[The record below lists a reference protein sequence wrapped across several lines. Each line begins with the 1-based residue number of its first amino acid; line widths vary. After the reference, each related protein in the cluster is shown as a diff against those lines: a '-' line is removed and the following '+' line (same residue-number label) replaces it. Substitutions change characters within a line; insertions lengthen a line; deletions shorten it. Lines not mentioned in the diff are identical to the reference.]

1 MMQNKNETGKNNV
14 PGRGSPILGTE
25 KIGTLIWKFSIPAII
40 SGLIS
45 ALYNIVDQIFIGQ
58 GIGDLGM
65 AATNVAFPLVTIS
78 TALALLFGVGGASN
92 FNLSMG
98 GGNSEEASKIAGN
111 ALSWMVLSGAAV
123 ALIATLFL
131 HPLLFAFG
139 ATESIMPYAKPYT
152 LITNIGIPFLVFSTG
167 AANLIR
173 ADGSPSFSMMVTL
186 SGAVFNLIFDP
197 VFLFVFDMGIEGIAL
212 ATLLGQVL
220 STAVALFYLL
230 RRFKTVPIKREHLR
244 IQPQMTKLICALGA
258 AACFNQLA
266 MTVVQ
271 IVKSNTLRHYGALSS
286 YGSEIPLAAVG
297 AVSKVLVVFM
307 AVILGIAQGC
317 QPITSFN
324 YGAKNYKR
332 VRETYKRSL
341 LYTSLVSVI
350 AFLCLQLFPRQILSI
365 FGSGNAMFY
374 EFAVKYMRTFMLMT
388 FINGIQPVTSN
399 FFTSIGKANLGFW
412 MSLTRQILLLTP
424 LLLILPIFYGIDGV
438 MWAGPPSDSIA
449 AVLAIIFA
457 VREIK
462 KMKDLELQ
470 EQVVAGQPGGETPC
484 GKI

>member
-1 MMQNKNETGKNNV
+1 MSEATTGKLQ
-14 PGRGSPILGTE
+14 GRKNPALGTE
-25 KIGTLIWKFSIPAII
+25 KIGKLIWKYSIPAII
-40 SGLIS
+40 SGLVS
-45 ALYNIVDQIFIGQ
+45 AAYNIVDQIFIGQ

-98 GGNSEEASKIAGN
+98 RGNAEEASKVAGN
-111 ALSWMVLSGAAV
+111 AFSWMVLSGAAV
-123 ALIATLFL
+123 GLVAIIFL
-131 HPLLFAFG
+131 RPLLFAFG
-139 ATESIMPYAKPYT
+139 ATESIMPYAQPYT

-173 ADGSPSFSMMVTL
+173 ADGSPTFSMMVML

-197 VFLFVFDMGIEGIAL
+197 IFLFVFHMGIEGIAL

-220 STAVALFYLL
+220 SSIVALYYLL
-230 RRFKTVPIKREHLR
+230 RRFKTVPLKREHLR
-244 IQPQMTKLICALGA
+244 IQPHITKLICALGA

-271 IVKSNTLRHYGALSS
+271 IVKSNTLRHYGALST

-324 YGAKNYKR
+324 YGAKKYDR
-332 VRETYKRSL
+332 VRETYQRAL
-341 LYTSLVSVI
+341 LYATLVSVLS
-350 AFLCLQLFPRQILSI
+350 FLCLQIFPRQILSI
-365 FGSGNAMFY
+365 FGSGSELFY
-374 EFAVKYMRTFMLMT
+374 EFAVKYMRIFMLMT

-424 LLLILPIFYGIDGV
+424 LLLILPIFYGMEGV
-438 MWAGPPSDSIA
+438 MWSGPISDGVA
-449 AVLAIIFA
+449 AVLAIVFA

-462 KMKDLELQ
+462 KMNTLQ
-470 EQVVAGQPGGETPC
+470 IQEGAVATQHGGTRP
-484 GKI
+484 

>member
-1 MMQNKNETGKNNV
+1 MSEVTINKKQGPKN
-14 PGRGSPILGTE
+14 PALGTE
-25 KIGTLIWKFSIPAII
+25 KIGKLIWKYSIPAII
-40 SGLIS
+40 SGLVS
-45 ALYNIVDQIFIGQ
+45 AAYNIVDQIFIGQ

-78 TALALLFGVGGASN
+78 TALALLFGVGGAAN

-98 GGNSEEASKIAGN
+98 RGNSDDASKIAGN
-111 ALSWMVLSGAAV
+111 ALSWMVLSGVAV
-123 ALIATLFL
+123 GLIAIIFL
-131 HPLLFAFG
+131 RPLLFAFG
-139 ATESIMPYAKPYT
+139 ATESIMPYAQPYT
-152 LITNIGIPFLVFSTG
+152 LITNIGIPCLIFSTG

-173 ADGSPSFSMMVTL
+173 ADGSPTFSMMVML

-197 VFLFVFDMGIEGIAL
+197 IFLFVFDMGIVDIMK
-212 ATLLGQVL
+212 TLE
-220 STAVALFYLL
+220 SSIVALYYLL

-244 IQPQMTKLICALGA
+244 IQPHITKLICALGA

-271 IVKSNTLRHYGALSS
+271 IVKSNTLRHYGALSV

-324 YGAKNYKR
+324 YGAKKYDR

-341 LYTSLVSVI
+341 LYATLVSVI
-350 AFLCLQLFPRQILSI
+350 SFLCLQIFPRQILSI
-365 FGSGNAMFY
+365 FGSGSELFY
-374 EFAVKYMRTFMLMT
+374 EFAVQYMRIFMLMT
-388 FINGIQPVTSN
+388 FINGFQPVTSN

-424 LLLILPIFYGIDGV
+424 LLLILPLFYGIEGV
-438 MWAGPPSDSIA
+438 MWSGPISDGIA
-449 AVLAIIFA
+449 AVLAIAFA

-462 KMKDLELQ
+462 RMHVLEIQ
-470 EQVVAGQPGGETPC
+470 MEDNATQQGGIAP
-484 GKI
+484 